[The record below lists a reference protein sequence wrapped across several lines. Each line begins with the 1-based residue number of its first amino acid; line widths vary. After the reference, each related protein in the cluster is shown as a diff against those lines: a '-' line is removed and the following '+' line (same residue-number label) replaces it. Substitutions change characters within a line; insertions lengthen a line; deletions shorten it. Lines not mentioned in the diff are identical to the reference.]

1 MTDGHVFCFFVLFE
15 IHIKNWREGE
25 NHKRKKKKR
34 EKAAAQYS
42 DALVQNFLLL
52 FGGVSSR

>member
-1 MTDGHVFCFFVLFE
+1 MDTFFFCFVLFE